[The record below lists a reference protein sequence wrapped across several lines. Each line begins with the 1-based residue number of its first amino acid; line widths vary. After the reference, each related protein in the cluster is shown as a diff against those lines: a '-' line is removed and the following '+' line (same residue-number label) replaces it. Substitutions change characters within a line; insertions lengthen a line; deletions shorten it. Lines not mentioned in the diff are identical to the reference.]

1 MKKRLKT
8 AATLPRDM
16 GRLEC
21 AALVRPGS
29 PLHSRIVA
37 AGDTAFH
44 APVWGIFSLDR
55 CFSPET
61 ELRFGNGASL
71 TLNRADLSAVIL
83 LEGLADA
90 ALDELFP

>member
-29 PLHSRIVA
+29 PLHSRIV
-37 AGDTAFH
+37 
-44 APVWGIFSLDR
+44 
-55 CFSPET
+55 
-61 ELRFGNGASL
+61 GASL